1 MLAVTQVL
9 PQTTVPS
16 AAALTF
22 PRDRRL
28 LKGVDFKRVMTGG
41 RKRNAREILVFM
53 SPNTLGA
60 CRLGLAVGRKVGGAV
75 QRNRIKRLLRES
87 FRQQQAQWPA
97 LDIVVVAHIAARDMD
112 FTTTQRL
119 LREAVSAVTKPVRS
133 SRPAEPDHRSS

>member
-1 MLAVTQVL
+1 MTQVL
-9 PQTTVPS
+9 PQHTVMS

-22 PRDRRL
+22 SRDRRL

-75 QRNRIKRLLRES
+75 QRNRVKRLLRES
-87 FRQQQAQWPA
+87 FRLQQADWPN
-97 LDIVVVAHIAARDMD
+97 LDIVVVAHAAARDMD
-112 FTTTQRL
+112 FTTTLRL
-119 LREAVSAVTKPVRS
+119 LRDAVCAPVKPNR
-133 SRPAEPDHRSS
+133 ANHRAATS